1 MRRSI
6 VSACLVLT
14 CLLALPSSALAQQS
28 LNLYMGGFAPRG
40 EDARVDGDVLVN
52 NLNFFDFDIGGFT
65 SFTFGGEWLTAL
77 GKRSEIGA
85 GIGYSSDEERSR
97 YSDLINENGDDI
109 RQDLKLRIVPI
120 WATYRFLPLGRNSV
134 VQPYIGGG
142 VGILIY
148 RYTET
153 GEFVDFAGNVFRDRF
168 EADGAT
174 AGPVFLGGVRVSL
187 GPWDVG
193 GEIRYQKGEGEV
205 DPDDFAGATKVDL
218 GGFNYL
224 VTFNIRF

>member
-1 MRRSI
+1 MRRTTA
-6 VSACLVLT
+6 SACLA
-14 CLLALPSSALAQQS
+14 LALLLSIPSTALAQQS

-40 EDARVDGDVLVN
+40 EDSRVDGDVLVN
-52 NLNFFDFDIGGFT
+52 NLSFFDFDIGGFT
-65 SFTFGGEWLTAL
+65 TFTFGGEWLIAL
-77 GKRSEIGA
+77 GRVSEAGI
-85 GIGYSSDEERSR
+85 GIGYSSDSEESI
-97 YSDLINENGDDI
+97 YSDLINENGDFI
-109 RQDLKLRIVPI
+109 RQDLKLRIMPI

-142 VGILIY
+142 VGIYWY

-153 GEFVDFAGNVFRDRF
+153 GEFVDFNGNIFRDRF
-168 EADGAT
+168 EADGASV
-174 AGPVFLGGVRVSL
+174 GPVILGGLRFSV

-193 GEIRYQKGEGEV
+193 GEVRYQKGEGEV
-205 DPDDFAGATKVDL
+205 DPEDFAGATKVDL

>member
-1 MRRSI
+1 MRRLI
-6 VSACLVLT
+6 VSACIALAV
-14 CLLALPSSALAQQS
+14 LLALPYPALAQQS
-28 LNLYMGGFAPRG
+28 LNLYLGGFAPRG
-40 EDARVDGDVLVN
+40 EDSRVDGDVLVN
-52 NLNFFDFDIGGFT
+52 NLSFFDFDIDGFDT
-65 SFTFGGEWLTAL
+65 FTFGGEWLIAV
-77 GKRSEIGA
+77 GKRSEVGV
-85 GIGYSSDEERSR
+85 GIGYSSDEEHSR
-97 YSDLINENGDDI
+97 YSDVINENGDDI

-120 WATYRFLPLGRNSV
+120 WATYRFLPLGRNTT

-142 VGILIY
+142 VGILVY

-174 AGPVFLGGVRVSL
+174 AGPVILGGVRVAL
-187 GPWDVG
+187 GSWDVG
-193 GEIRYQKGEGEV
+193 GEVRWQKGEGEV

-224 VTFNIRF
+224 LTFNIRF